1 MKGRDFMSAAVKR
14 CKKLAFYGVP
24 TGSNGAVE
32 YTFYR
37 MKGFDDIT
45 TSKNP
50 REYSR
55 QYVDEEFEQT
65 DVVGYNPS
73 ISFGFDRFADDAVH
87 DDIVG
92 IFNEEKI
99 GADAVRP
106 IIMVDLDSE
115 KKFAIKRDFSVV
127 AENEGSGVD
136 LYKYSGSFRVKGK
149 KIAGTA
155 SSNDDWMTCSFVE
168 A

>member
-1 MKGRDFMSAAVKR
+1 MSAIVKR

-24 TGSNGAVE
+24 SGSGDGAT
-32 YTFYR
+32 YTYHR

-50 REYSR
+50 IEYSR

-73 ISFGFDRFADDAVH
+73 VSFGFDRFADDLVH
-87 DDIVG
+87 GDIVS
-92 IFNEEKI
+92 IFDQEKV

-106 IIMVDLDSE
+106 IIMVDIDKASGN
-115 KKFAIKRDFSVV
+115 AVKRNFSVI
-127 AENEGSGVD
+127 AESEGTGVD
-136 LYKYSGSFRVKGK
+136 LYKYSGNFRVKGEK
-149 KIAGTA
+149 VFGTA
-155 SSNDDWMTCSFVE
+155 TSNDDWQTCNFVE

>member
-1 MKGRDFMSAAVKR
+1 MSEIVKR
-14 CKKLAFYGVP
+14 YKKLAFYGVP
-24 TGSNGAVE
+24 TADGEGG

-37 MKGFDDIT
+37 MKGFDEIS

-73 ISFGFDRFADDAVH
+73 ITFGFDRFSGDAVH
-87 DDIVG
+87 ADIIE
-92 IFNEEKI
+92 IFDGEKV

-106 IIMVDLDSE
+106 IIMVDMADDNAL
-115 KKFAIKRDFSVV
+115 AIKRDFSVI
-127 AENEGSGVD
+127 AENEGSG
-136 LYKYSGSFRVKGK
+136 LEAYKYSGTFRVKG
-149 KIAGTA
+149 ASVFGTA
-155 SSNDDWMTCSFVE
+155 TSNDGWQTCTFVE
-168 A
+168 E

>member
-1 MKGRDFMSAAVKR
+1 MSAVVKR

-24 TGSNGAVE
+24 QGVGQEAA

-73 ISFGFDRFADDAVH
+73 ISFGFDRFSNDAVH
-87 DDIVG
+87 SDLVE
-92 IFNEEKI
+92 IFNREKV
-99 GADAVRP
+99 GSDAIRP
-106 IIMVDLDSE
+106 IIMVDLESE
-115 KKFAIKRDFSVV
+115 KKTAIMREFSVV
-127 AENEGSGVD
+127 AESEGSGTD
-136 LYKYSGSFRVKGK
+136 LYKYSGSFRVKGEK
-149 KIAGTA
+149 VYGTA
-155 SSNDDWMTCSFVE
+155 VTSDDWQTCSFSE
-168 A
+168 E

>member
-1 MKGRDFMSAAVKR
+1 MSTVIKR

-24 TGSNGAVE
+24 TASGDTIT

-37 MKGFDDIT
+37 MRGFDDIT

-73 ISFGFDRFADDAVH
+73 ISFGFDRFVGDAVH
-87 DDIVG
+87 DDIAA
-92 IFNEEKI
+92 IFDCEKI
-99 GADAVRP
+99 GADAIRP
-106 IIMVDLDSE
+106 IIMVDMESDTNTAVKRE
-115 KKFAIKRDFSVV
+115 FAVV

-136 LYKYSGSFRVKGK
+136 LYKYSGSLRVKGD
-149 KIAGTA
+149 KIQGTA
-155 SSNDDWMTCSFVE
+155 TSNDNWQTCSFVE

>member
-1 MKGRDFMSAAVKR
+1 MSAVVKR

-24 TGSNGAVE
+24 QTNGDTVT
-32 YTFYR
+32 YIFYR

-73 ISFGFDRFADDAVH
+73 ISFGFDRFAGDAVH
-87 DDIVG
+87 DDLIA
-92 IFNEEKI
+92 IFNEEKV

-106 IIMVDLDSE
+106 IIMVDMESDE
-115 KKFAIKRDFSVV
+115 KTAIKRDFSVV
-127 AENEGSGVD
+127 AENEGSGVE
-136 LYKYSGSFRVKGK
+136 LYKYSGSLRVKGEK
-149 KIAGTA
+149 VMGTA
-155 SSNDDWMTCSFVE
+155 TSDDEWQTCSFTE

>member
-1 MKGRDFMSAAVKR
+1 MTAVVKR

-24 TGSNGAVE
+24 VASGDG

-50 REYSR
+50 KEYSR

-73 ISFGFDRFADDAVH
+73 ISFGFDRFLGDEVH
-87 DDIVG
+87 DDMIE
-92 IFNEEKI
+92 IFNLEKV

-106 IIMVDLDSE
+106 IIMVDMESE
-115 KKFAIKRDFSVV
+115 GKAAIMRDFAVI
-127 AENEGSGVD
+127 AENEGSGTD
-136 LYKYSGSFRVKGK
+136 LYKYSGSLRVKGEK
-149 KIAGTA
+149 VFGTC
-155 SSNDDWMTCSFVE
+155 SSDDDWETCVFTE

>member
-1 MKGRDFMSAAVKR
+1 MSAVVKR
-14 CKKLAFYGVP
+14 CKKLTFYGVP
-24 TGSNGAVE
+24 QNAGEETT

-73 ISFGFDRFADDAVH
+73 ISFGFDRFSDDAVH
-87 DDIVG
+87 NDMVE
-92 IFNEEKI
+92 IFNREKV
-99 GADAVRP
+99 GADAIRP
-106 IIMVDLDSE
+106 IVMVDTESDDKS
-115 KKFAIKRDFSVV
+115 AIMRDFVVV
-127 AENEGSGVD
+127 AESEGSGTD
-136 LYKYSGSFRVKGK
+136 LYKYSGSFRVKGEK
-149 KIAGTA
+149 VYGTA
-155 SSNDDWMTCSFVE
+155 QSSDDWQTCTFAE

>member
-1 MKGRDFMSAAVKR
+1 MSAVVKR

-24 TGSNGAVE
+24 EGSSGE
-32 YTFYR
+32 YVFYR
-37 MKGFDDIT
+37 MKGFDEIV

-73 ISFGFDRFADDAVH
+73 ISFGFDRFSQNAVH
-87 DDIVG
+87 DDIIS
-92 IFNEEKI
+92 IFNEEKV
-99 GADAVRP
+99 GAEAVRP
-106 IIMVDLDSE
+106 IIMVDLESE
-115 KKFAIKRDFSVV
+115 EKTAIKREFSVV
-127 AENEGSGVD
+127 AESEGSGVD
-136 LYKYSGSFRVKGK
+136 LYKYSGSFRVKGEK
-149 KIAGTA
+149 VVGKAE
-155 SSNDDWMTCSFVE
+155 SSDDWQTCTFVE

>member
-1 MKGRDFMSAAVKR
+1 MSAVVKR

-24 TGSNGAVE
+24 QNGNGE
-32 YTFYR
+32 EPGYIFYR

-73 ISFGFDRFADDAVH
+73 ISFGFDRFTDDAVH
-87 DDIVG
+87 NDLIE
-92 IFNEEKI
+92 IFNLEKV
-99 GADAVRP
+99 GADAIRP
-106 IIMVDLDSE
+106 IIMVDLESDE
-115 KKFAIKRDFSVV
+115 KSAIMRDFSVV
-127 AENEGSGVD
+127 AENEGNGTD
-136 LYKYSGSFRVKGK
+136 LYKYSGSFRVKGEK
-149 KIAGTA
+149 VYGTA
-155 SSNDDWMTCSFVE
+155 ASNDDWQTCSFVE

>member
-1 MKGRDFMSAAVKR
+1 MSAVVKR

-24 TGSNGAVE
+24 QAEGDMVT
-32 YTFYR
+32 YTYYR

-73 ISFGFDRFADDAVH
+73 ISFGFDRFSDDAVH
-87 DDIVG
+87 NDLVD
-92 IFNEEKI
+92 IFNQEKV
-99 GADAVRP
+99 GAEAVRP
-106 IIMVDLDSE
+106 IIMVDLESDE
-115 KKFAIKRDFSVV
+115 KSAIMRDFSVI
-127 AENEGSGVD
+127 AESEGSGTD
-136 LYKYSGSFRVKGK
+136 LYKYSGSFRVKGEK
-149 KIAGTA
+149 VYGTA
-155 SSNDDWMTCSFVE
+155 MSEDEWQTCNFAE

>member
-1 MKGRDFMSAAVKR
+1 MSTVVKR

-24 TGSNGAVE
+24 QATGEGAA

-73 ISFGFDRFADDAVH
+73 ISFNFDRFSDDAVH
-87 DDIVG
+87 SDLVEIFDHEKVG
-92 IFNEEKI
+92 T
-99 GADAVRP
+99 DAIRP
-106 IIMVDLDSE
+106 IIMVDMESDE
-115 KKFAIKRDFSVV
+115 KTAIMREFAVV
-127 AENEGSGVD
+127 AENEGSGTD
-136 LYKYSGSFRVKGK
+136 LYKYSGSFRVKGEK
-149 KIAGTA
+149 VFGAA
-155 SSNDDWMTCSFVE
+155 SSADDWQTCSFSE
-168 A
+168 E

>member
-1 MKGRDFMSAAVKR
+1 MSAVVKR

-24 TGSNGAVE
+24 QTVGDEAV
-32 YTFYR
+32 YTYYR

-73 ISFGFDRFADDAVH
+73 IAFGFDRFSDDAVH
-87 DDIVG
+87 NDLME
-92 IFNEEKI
+92 IFNKEKV

-106 IIMVDLDSE
+106 IIMVDLEDAE
-115 KKFAIKRDFSVV
+115 KSAIMREFSVI
-127 AENEGSGVD
+127 AESEGSGTD
-136 LYKYSGSFRVKGK
+136 LYKYSGSFRVKGEK
-149 KIAGTA
+149 VYGTA
-155 SSNDDWMTCSFVE
+155 ASDDEWQTCSFTE